1 MANLALIPALAKLLI
16 AIAWAD
22 GELHPEEETTLK
34 EVLGLLPPMSARE
47 WAVIELYLAVP
58 VGPDE
63 RAELLAQTR
72 AHIRGAADQALA
84 IEAVD
89 NMLRA
94 DGVVKPGE
102 DAVAQEAR
110 EALAAVDVSPFA
122 ALGRRIGAPFQ
133 RRPSREANLEL
144 WRTNPV
150 AFYLWAQ
157 AEATD
162 DGLDRPELAV
172 AALAA
177 GIMAQVVRANATG
190 DETERRVVAAAL
202 ATDWQVTPGEAER
215 IVDAALAITR
225 RDVDYH
231 RLSRELVDRTD
242 EAQRV
247 RLLDTLFAIANAADR
262 VAADELDLIG
272 VIAKRLNLPR
282 QHFIAAKLKIAP
294 EDRAGL

>member
-1 MANLALIPALAKLLI
+1 MANVALIPALAKLLI

-58 VGPDE
+58 IGPEE

-72 AHIRGAADQALA
+72 AHIRGAADRALA
-84 IEAVD
+84 LEAVD

-94 DGVVKPGE
+94 DGVVKLGE
-102 DAVAQEAR
+102 EAVAQEAR
-110 EALAAVDVSPFA
+110 EALAAVDVSPLA
-122 ALGRRIGAPFQ
+122 ALGRRIGAPLQ
-133 RRPSREANLEL
+133 RRPSREAYLEL

-157 AEATD
+157 PNAG
-162 DGLDRPELAV
+162 DGQERPELAV

-177 GIMAQVVRANATG
+177 GVMAQVVRANPTG
-190 DETERRVVAAAL
+190 DETERRVMAAAL
-202 ATDWQVTPGEAER
+202 ATDWLATPDEAER
-215 IVDAALAITR
+215 IVDAALDITR

-231 RLSRELVDRTD
+231 YLSRELVDRTD
-242 EAQRV
+242 EQQRV
-247 RLLDTLFAIANAADR
+247 RLLDTLFAIANAADH
-262 VAADELDLIG
+262 VTADELDLIG